1 MVSDDTIRLQLDP
14 SPTNARNSEAAFV
27 TLKSGRIVLAWS
39 KFTGTDFSDFGAA
52 VIATRYSDDGGLTW
66 SDTDEILVEQEG
78 TVNVMSPSL
87 LRLQDGRIA
96 VLYLRKDSGQRLCM
110 PYIRFSDD
118 ELQSLSDPIG
128 VSPVPGYY
136 TVNNDRLVQLRGGRI
151 IMPVSFCRWRAPSTL
166 IEEDYLPGEKRARN
180 AAQEPFFASPT
191 IILFYFSDD
200 GGDTWLES
208 LTSYYHCFPTGH
220 GIEEPGLLEL
230 KDGRLWSWA
239 RSGPLGLEGCG
250 WNQWQS
256 FSEDQGQVWSP
267 PEPSP
272 FVSCC
277 SPLSAKRIPA
287 TGDLFAVWN
296 DHSGRFKTP
305 KPEPISWGRTPLV
318 CAVSRDEGKTWGDF
332 KLLESAA
339 DHGFCY
345 VAIHFT
351 DDAVLLSYNAGGAT
365 TNTPLDTQRVRRIPL
380 DVLYGR

>member
-1 MVSDDTIRLQLDP
+1 MTRDDTIRLQLDP
-14 SPTNARNSEAAFV
+14 SPTNARNSEAVFV

-66 SDTDEILVEQEG
+66 SDTDQ
-78 TVNVMSPSL
+78 
-87 LRLQDGRIA
+87 
-96 VLYLRKDSGQRLCM
+96 
-110 PYIRFSDD
+110 
-118 ELQSLSDPIG
+118 
-128 VSPVPGYY
+128 
-136 TVNNDRLVQLRGGRI
+136 
-151 IMPVSFCRWRAPSTL
+151 
-166 IEEDYLPGEKRARN
+166 
-180 AAQEPFFASPT
+180 
-191 IILFYFSDD
+191 
-200 GGDTWLES
+200 
-208 LTSYYHCFPTGH
+208 
-220 GIEEPGLLEL
+220 
-230 KDGRLWSWA
+230 
-239 RSGPLGLEGCG
+239 GCG